1 MSNFVYC
8 WLHMLFNSSR
18 FPAVHLFLWY
28 VEIKWSVVRSQF
40 LTLDAP
46 LYACVQICLKDCDF
60 WYKVL

>member
-1 MSNFVYC
+1 
-8 WLHMLFNSSR
+8 MLFNSSR

-46 LYACVQICLKDCDF
+46 LYACVQICMKDWDF